1 MLSSFK
7 EILLNLV
14 IKRITNR
21 FFMFKNLQT
30 KSQLNKGRRFLKLN
44 NQENILDL
52 YYNKHLKQKD
62 IANIV
67 GVSKQYVSK
76 VVNSDSRCK
85 KEKQLRKDKNAI
97 TRKDYMKGYFK
108 NYVRSKKED
117 NSYEQLKA
125 LQYQDSLELSY
136 FSSYMNDYA
145 FAKYNSS
152 IYHRDKNGNLRLS
165 KGIKVCNDVP
175 KIINMNIPITT
186 QKYKNLTRLSN

>member
-30 KSQLNKGRRFLKLN
+30 KNQLNKGRRFLKLN

-76 VVNSDSRCK
+76 IVNSDSRCK

-97 TRKDYMKGYFK
+97 TRKDYMKEYFK
-108 NYVRSKKED
+108 NYVRLKKED

-136 FSSYMNDYA
+136 FNGYMNDYA

-152 IYHRDKNGNLRLS
+152 IYHRDKNGNLRLN
-165 KGIKVCNDVP
+165 KGINVCNDVP

-186 QKYKNLTRLSN
+186 QKYKNFYCFSK

>member
-44 NQENILDL
+44 KQENILDL

-85 KEKQLRKDKNAI
+85 KEKQTRKDKNAI
-97 TRKDYMKGYFK
+97 TRKGYMKEYFK

-136 FSSYMNDYA
+136 FNGYMNDYA

-152 IYHRDKNGNLRLS
+152 IYHRDKNGNLRLN
-165 KGIKVCNDVP
+165 KGIKVGSDVP
-175 KIINMNIPITT
+175 KTINMNIPIPT
-186 QKYKNLTRLSN
+186 QKYKYRCYSM